1 MVPVEGIIYQGMDR
15 IRATLAVLVMS
26 LAAASAD
33 RPATAA
39 AVPVDLEL
47 VLAVDVSG
55 SIDKEDARLQREGYV
70 AAIVDPRVVA
80 AIRSGILG
88 RIAVTYFEWA
98 GGGWQEPVVG
108 WRLIHDRASAGA
120 FAAEL
125 DRTQINVGPWTSISS
140 AIDYAVP
147 LFADNGFEG
156 TRRVIDIS
164 GDGPNNTGRMAPAAR
179 DQAVA
184 RGVVINGLP
193 IVIERF
199 NLSWASIPNLDRYY
213 RDCVIGGPGAFVVV
227 AEDYRA
233 FAKAIR
239 RKLILE
245 IAGLFPSRGAPPAPR
260 RIQLIPAAAH
270 AEAPPCDI
278 GERRFRGMRWDK

>member
-1 MVPVEGIIYQGMDR
+1 MVPVEGIGYQGMDR

-26 LAAASAD
+26 LAAASA
-33 RPATAA
+33 A

-55 SIDKEDARLQREGYV
+55 SIDEEDARLQRDGYV

-80 AIRSGILG
+80 AIHSGILG

-98 GGGWQEPVVG
+98 GAGWQEPVVS

-125 DRTQINVGPWTSISS
+125 DRMPINVGPWTSISS

-156 TRRVIDIS
+156 TRRVIDLS

-179 DQAVA
+179 DEAVA

-193 IVIERF
+193 IVNERF
-199 NLSWASIPNLDRYY
+199 NISWASIPNLGLYFRN
-213 RDCVIGGPGAFVVV
+213 CVIGGPGAFVVV
-227 AEDYRA
+227 ADDFRA

-245 IAGLFPSRGAPPAPR
+245 IAGLFPGRGALPAPR
-260 RIQLIPAAAH
+260 RMPFIPAAAD
-270 AEAPPCDI
+270 AGAPPCDI
-278 GERRFRGMRWDK
+278 GERRFRRMRWNEQ

>member
-1 MVPVEGIIYQGMDR
+1 MDR

-26 LAAASAD
+26 LAVASAA
-33 RPATAA
+33 RPATAVA
-39 AVPVDLEL
+39 MSVDLEL

-55 SIDKEDARLQREGYV
+55 SIDEDEARLQRDGYV

-80 AIRSGILG
+80 AIRSGVLG
-88 RIAVTYFEWA
+88 RIAVIYFEWA
-98 GGGWQEPVVG
+98 GERWQEPVVG

-125 DRTQINVGPWTSISS
+125 DRTPISVGPWTSISS
-140 AIDYAVP
+140 AIDFAVP

-164 GDGPNNTGRMAPAAR
+164 GDGPNNTGRMAPTAR
-179 DQAVA
+179 DEAIA
-184 RGVVINGLP
+184 RGIVINGLP
-193 IVIERF
+193 IVNERF
-199 NLSWASIPNLDRYY
+199 NISWASIPNLDLYY
-213 RDCVIGGPGAFVVV
+213 RNCVIGGPGAFIVV
-227 AEDYRA
+227 AEDFRA

-245 IAGLFPSRGAPPAPR
+245 IAGLFPGRHAPPAPR
-260 RIQLIPAAAH
+260 RILLIPTVADAK
-270 AEAPPCDI
+270 APPCDI
-278 GERRFRGMRWDK
+278 GERRFRSMRWEE